1 MKKENYLYWLNS
13 EDSNLDKEIVFREM
27 YYRIGLIFHIIQMNE
42 YNIANI
48 LALEEFEKDPRYI
61 FSKDDIERIKK
72 NIDIKF
78 NELSNLTFGGLKCK
92 VKKSKYLANID
103 MSHLE
108 KIVNYRNYLAH
119 NCFKEKLLNNELN
132 TIEDVDKFVNELN
145 EFEVIIKDFN
155 ECLIQ
160 IFNKNKIKQIWIRK

>member
-72 NIDIKF
+72 
-78 NELSNLTFGGLKCK
+78 
-92 VKKSKYLANID
+92 KYRY
-103 MSHLE
+103 
-108 KIVNYRNYLAH
+108 KI
-119 NCFKEKLLNNELN
+119 
-132 TIEDVDKFVNELN
+132 
-145 EFEVIIKDFN
+145 
-155 ECLIQ
+155 
-160 IFNKNKIKQIWIRK
+160 